1 MASYLLRSIV
11 NPILPWEVDE
21 QERARFRKILISF
34 LLISILLSAIIPFLT
49 VEKPDRNRVVTI
61 PPRLVKMVLEQKK
74 EVEPPPPPQQPEEEE
89 PEEEPEPEPE
99 KEEEPK
105 PEEPK
110 PEPEKETAKEVAKKH
125 IAVFDALADLRD
137 PDDMEDLRKNQSMSN
152 DTGEAAQVTRSL
164 ITKKAT
170 QGSGGIRVATASQS
184 SGTGSLAGQNTTNIK
199 SDIGDAVAN
208 TKIRNKSG
216 TLKRSSENIQLAF
229 DKNKSQIDSL
239 YQRALRKDPSLQ
251 GRVNFK
257 LTILPNGTVS
267 KVSILSSELNDPALE
282 KRLIS
287 RIKRIKFGALD
298 VAVWEG
304 TYLINFFPS

>member
-1 MASYLLRSIV
+1 MASYLLRSVV
-11 NPILPWEVDE
+11 NPILPWETDE
-21 QERARFRKILISF
+21 QEAARFRKILLTF
-34 LLISILLSAIIPFLT
+34 LIVSILFSAIIPFLK
-49 VEKPDRNRVVTI
+49 VDKPDRNRSVTI

-74 EVEPPPPPQQPEEEE
+74 EVKPPPPPPK
-89 PEEEPEPEPE
+89 EEEPEPEPE
-99 KEEEPK
+99 KEEPKPEEPK

-110 PEPEKETAKEVAKKH
+110 PEPEKKTAKEVAKKH

-137 PDDMEDLRKNQSMSN
+137 PDDMQDLRKNQSMSN
-152 DTGEAAQVTRSL
+152 DAGEAAQVTRSL

-170 QGSGGIRVATASQS
+170 QGSGGIRVATASRS

-216 TLKRSSENIQLAF
+216 SLKRSSENIQLAF

-267 KVSILSSELNDPALE
+267 KVSIVSSELNNPALE
-282 KRLIS
+282 KRLLS